1 MWFKNL
7 AIYLLDDA
15 NTVLDTLNEDILLP
29 QAFNPCRG
37 LDTFRSGWASPLGRH
52 SEQLAHH
59 CDGRIMLCMRRED
72 RILPAQV
79 VREALDEKVEAIMD
93 AEQRKVGRKEK
104 NDLKDEIVV
113 DLLPR
118 AFTRSTLTYGYID
131 PANGWIIIDSASS
144 NRAEEWLELLRAS
157 LGSLKVVPLT
167 SNNAPQAVM
176 TEWLQSAPPVDLAI
190 SDQCELQHTG
200 AQGGTI
206 RIRGL
211 DLQSPEIRQHLKSDS
226 QATKLSLEWQQRI
239 AFILHEDLS
248 IRRLRFLELVMDEA
262 AETEV
267 EDEAS
272 RFDADFAL
280 MGAELARFIP
290 ALCTSLG
297 GVEPD

>member
-7 AIYLLDDA
+7 AIYQLDDA
-15 NTVLDTLNEDILLP
+15 KSIIEELNDDSLQP
-29 QAFNPCRG
+29 QVFHPCRG
-37 LDTFRSGWASPLGRH
+37 LDTSRSGWISPLGRH

-59 CDGRIMLCMRRED
+59 CDGRIMLCLRREE
-72 RILPAQV
+72 RILPSQV
-79 VREALDEKVEAIMD
+79 VREALDEKVDAIMD
-93 AEQRKVGRKEK
+93 REQRKVGRKEK
-104 NDLKDEIVV
+104 SDLKDEIVV

-118 AFTRSTLTYGYID
+118 AFTRSALTYGYID

-157 LGSLKVVPLT
+157 LGTLKVVPLT
-167 SNNAPQAVM
+167 STNAPQAVM
-176 TEWLQSAPPVDLAI
+176 TEWLQTAPPADLSI

-211 DLQSPEIRQHLKSDS
+211 DLQSPAIRQHLKSDS

-248 IRRLRFLELVMDEA
+248 VRRLRFLDLVMDEA

-290 ALCTSLG
+290 ALCTHLG
-297 GVEPD
+297 GTEPV